1 MARYDPARK
10 ESTRRRILETA
21 GRLFKQNG
29 IDGTGIA
36 ALMADAGLTNGAFY
50 THFRSKEELVAAVIA
65 EELRV
70 QATTFTSLAPGI
82 AGIEGLLRT
91 YLSVQH
97 RDHREAGCPS
107 AALLDEIGR
116 CGDST
121 RDAYAKGAS
130 VLIEQIA
137 SRLAPEDPAT
147 ARGRA
152 LSVLALMA
160 GSLQL
165 SRAVADPRLS
175 DEILDQGVANALAL
189 ASNDAPVVRPRQADV

>member
-1 MARYDPARK
+1 MARYDPAHK

-21 GRLFKQNG
+21 GRLFKHDG

-36 ALMADAGLTNGAFY
+36 ALMADAGMTNGAFY
-50 THFRSKEELVAAVIA
+50 AHFRSKEELVAAVIA

-70 QATTFTSLAPGI
+70 QATAFTSLPPGI
-82 AGIEGLLRT
+82 AGIEQLLRT
-91 YLSVQH
+91 YLSVSH

-107 AALLDEIGR
+107 AALLDEIAR

-121 RDAYAKGAS
+121 RGAYSDGAN
-130 VLIEQIA
+130 VLVQQIA
-137 SRLAPEDPAT
+137 SRLAPEDPA
-147 ARGRA
+147 AAHGRA

-165 SRAVADPRLS
+165 SRAISDPRLS
-175 DEILDQGVANALAL
+175 AEVLEHGVANALAL
-189 ASNDAPVVRPRQADV
+189 ACLDASGAD